1 MLVAARTAAW
11 GGKRIPYL
19 RRVKYLESD
28 NNSYIVIHP
37 GNIYS
42 FTIELFGGVGGVI
55 GQWNN
60 GSQLVG
66 FQSSESKIFYMK
78 TLWAS
83 DSFDK
88 DGNYF
93 HYDSTGK
100 LINGSNNVTIQNI
113 NMSHGNLGIFCY
125 AYSTTRVTR
134 IGNAKVGRVVISGL
148 NDYELI
154 PVLDIS
160 GRPAMYDEVSGNLF
174 YNQGTGEFTWGELET

>member
-1 MLVAARTAAW
+1 MLGARTGAW
-11 GGKRIPYL
+11 SGKRIPYM

-28 NNSYIVIHP
+28 SNSYIVIHP

-55 GQWNN
+55 GQWNG
-60 GSQLVG
+60 GSQRAG
-66 FQSSESKIFYMK
+66 FESSESQIFYRK

-93 HYDSTGK
+93 YYDSTGK
-100 LINGSNNVTIQNI
+100 LINGSNNVTIQKL

-125 AYSTTRVTR
+125 AYSTTSANTM
-134 IGNAKVGRVVISGL
+134 GNAKVGRVVISGL
-148 NDYELI
+148 NDYDLI

-160 GRPAMYDEVSGNLF
+160 GRPAMYDEVSGQFF
-174 YNQGTGEFTWGELET
+174 YSQGNGEFAWGELET